1 MAVRW
6 NSKERRDTAFRNK
19 MKSFRYLLAGA
30 GAAALAAMTLD
41 SSAADSKPLETQKQK
56 ASYGVGMNVGKSFRS
71 DLIDLDIDAF
81 MTGFKDAL
89 AGKESLVSA
98 ADLEKAMA
106 ELRADV
112 SKRTDE
118 RMATNKKAGE
128 EFLAKN
134 KTAKDVK
141 TTESGVQYIVEKE
154 GAGPNPKATDTVKV
168 HYRGTLIDGTEFDS
182 SYKRNEPATFPVG
195 GVIKGWTEALLKM
208 KVGSKWKVFIPSD
221 LAYGDNGQPPVIP
234 PASVLIFEIELL
246 SIENS

>member
-1 MAVRW
+1 
-6 NSKERRDTAFRNK
+6 
-19 MKSFRYLLAGA
+19 MKSLRNLWLGA
-30 GAAALAAMTLD
+30 GAAAIATLAFD
-41 SSAADSKPLETQKQK
+41 SVGADAAALSSQKQK

-71 DLIDLDIDAF
+71 DLIELDIDAF
-81 MTGFKDAL
+81 VAGFKDAL
-89 AGKESLVSA
+89 AGKESAVTSA
-98 ADLEKAMA
+98 ELEKAMA

-112 SKRTDE
+112 NKRTDE
-118 RMATNKKAGE
+118 RVANNKKAGE

-141 TTESGVQYIVEKE
+141 TLESGVQYIVEKE
-154 GAGPNPKATDTVKV
+154 GTGPSPKPTDTVKV

-182 SYKRNEPATFPVG
+182 SYKRNEPAEFPVN
-195 GVIKGWTEALLKM
+195 GVIRGWTEALQQM

-221 LAYGDNGQPPVIP
+221 LAYGDPGQPPVIP